1 MKDIKCEMKNV
12 TLLVLKIYRLF
23 QSTGTRSFL
32 STQETE
38 KVCSWA
44 YLLQNNQVRQFV
56 KIVSSSTSRTYAIF
70 PGLDKN
76 KNKIKTRAESGS
88 LQA

>member
-38 KVCSWA
+38 KVCS
-44 YLLQNNQVRQFV
+44 
-56 KIVSSSTSRTYAIF
+56 
-70 PGLDKN
+70 
-76 KNKIKTRAESGS
+76 
-88 LQA
+88 